1 METILINE
9 QELNE
14 MLISKA
20 EEMRK
25 NFETAKKEVYARHG
39 LTGYEFVNGLEGT
52 RVSPNLDLET
62 NINNLLATFSHNY
75 ADCLGHQARNFVNQ
89 QVVQI
94 IGAYL
99 ESKDLLEDF
108 KSYRDKLKNNKVNN

>member
-9 QELNE
+9 KELNE

-20 EEMRK
+20 EERRK
-25 NFETAKKEVYARHG
+25 NFEKVKSEVYARHG
-39 LTGYEFVNGLEGT
+39 LTGYEFINGLT
-52 RVSPNLDLET
+52 DTAVSPKLDLET

-108 KSYRDKLKNNKVNN
+108 KSYRDKLKTIKK